1 MAKKNLSK
9 FKKIDEGFIIPSG
22 LNSVPKSELV
32 YIGDYVKKPQVGD
45 VVYCRVTTISQHVRL
60 ENKQGRIHDLYK
72 GSEFIGVFGNRYAPD
87 QFEAIVPNRRTR
99 NVDLFSWGGLVGQVL
114 HKNDAMRDPTQ
125 VEILGSIYNAEGKPI
140 NTLNYQLV
148 RQRTEKVKKPRAK
161 MILVCGTAMNSG
173 KSTTAA
179 AIIWSLK
186 RAGHHVRAA
195 KVTGTASLKDI
206 LLMNDAG
213 AKHFADFTFL
223 GYPSTYMLGLP
234 ELEEIFNSLDL
245 RYANNPE
252 NYWVV
257 EFADGISQRETAML
271 LHSEMV
277 RDRIDRLVFCAA
289 DTFGAI
295 GGVEM
300 LRSEFGLEP
309 AAVSGI
315 CTSSPLFIQEIK
327 RYLQLPVLNNK
338 TFDYREILK
347 TLGVKRKNGQSV

>member
-1 MAKKNLSK
+1 MAKKHLSK
-9 FKKIDEGFIIPSG
+9 LKRIDEGFIIPSG
-22 LNSVPKSELV
+22 LGSVPKNELV
-32 YIGDYVKKPQVGD
+32 YIGEYIKKPRVGD
-45 VVYCRVTTISQHVRL
+45 VVYCRVTAISQHVRL
-60 ENKQGRIHDLYK
+60 ENKHGRIHNLYN

-87 QFEAIVPNRRTR
+87 QFEAIVPSRRTR
-99 NVDLFSWGGLVGQVL
+99 KVDLFSWGGLVGQVL

-125 VEILGSIYNAEGKPI
+125 VEIIGSIYNAKGKPV
-140 NTLNYQLV
+140 NTLQYQLI
-148 RQRTEKVKKPRAK
+148 RSRTKQVKKPRAK

-213 AKHFADFTFL
+213 AKYFADFTSL
-223 GYPSTYMLGLP
+223 GYPSTYMLDLP
-234 ELEEIFNSLDL
+234 ELEVIFNSLDL

-271 LHSEMV
+271 LHSQMV
-277 RDRIDRLVFCAA
+277 RDRIDKLIFCAA

-300 LRSEFGLEP
+300 LRKEFKLEP
-309 AAVSGI
+309 DAISGV
-315 CTSSPLFIQEIK
+315 CTSSPLFVEEIK
-327 RYLQLPVLNNK
+327 KYLELPVINN
-338 TFDYREILK
+338 TSVDHRELLK
-347 TLGVKRKNGQSV
+347 TLGIKKSNRN